1 MQNAWRVIDCT
12 NLQGELR
19 YIRGRILVCDHALE
33 QKVEIPLAETAIL
46 LCFFNH
52 KMSYKGWN
60 STILDDIPIISR
72 MVEAN
77 FQRVRRLGFPIRNYI
92 KNGRS

>member
-1 MQNAWRVIDCT
+1 
-12 NLQGELR
+12 
-19 YIRGRILVCDHALE
+19 
-33 QKVEIPLAETAIL
+33 
-46 LCFFNH
+46 
-52 KMSYKGWN
+52 MSYNGWN

-77 FQRVRRLGFPIRNYI
+77 FQLVERPVYDAGNYI

>member
-1 MQNAWRVIDCT
+1 M
-12 NLQGELR
+12 
-19 YIRGRILVCDHALE
+19 
-33 QKVEIPLAETAIL
+33 

-52 KMSYKGWN
+52 KMSYNGWN

-77 FQRVRRLGFPIRNYI
+77 FQRETAAKVVGANYI